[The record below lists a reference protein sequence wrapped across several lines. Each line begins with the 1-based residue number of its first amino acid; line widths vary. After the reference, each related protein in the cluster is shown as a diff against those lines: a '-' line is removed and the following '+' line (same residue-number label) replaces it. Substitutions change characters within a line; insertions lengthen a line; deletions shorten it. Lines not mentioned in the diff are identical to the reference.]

1 MKILVF
7 NWQDIRNP
15 LAGGAEVH
23 LHRIFE
29 VLASQGHEVTLL
41 CSRFPGSTAE
51 EWIDGIRVVRRGG
64 RYLFNF
70 RALWHYWTRVRARE
84 FDVVVDDLNKIP
96 FFTPL
101 FVRRPLVCIIHHL
114 FGNSIFVEAILPFA
128 LYVHLAERVIPQ
140 VYRHTPIAAVSPST
154 VEDLESKGIPRRNLS
169 IIPNCVDHARYR
181 ITGEP
186 KSHTPLVG
194 YLGRLKKYK
203 SIDHLLKAF
212 AIVRR
217 HVPDAGLVI
226 LGEGD
231 ARPQLEQLAERLE
244 IRSAIEFTGFV
255 DEEEKIRRLQRM
267 HVVANPSAKEG
278 WGLTVIEANA
288 CGVPVVASDV
298 PGLRDAVR
306 DDETG
311 LLYDYG
317 DVEELAE
324 KLLLVLRDGHLRS
337 RLSRGALNF
346 AATFRWEHSAD
357 AMAELLQSAVSSG
370 RDR

>member
-15 LAGGAEVH
+15 LSGGAEVH

-29 VLASQGHEVTLL
+29 VLASRGHEVTLF
-41 CSRFPGSTAE
+41 CSRFPGSLAE
-51 EWIDGIRVVRRGG
+51 EWVNGIRVVRRGG

-70 RALWHYWTRVRARE
+70 RVAWRYLARYRRQD

-101 FVRRPLVCIIHHL
+101 FVRRPLVCIVHHL
-114 FGNSIFVEAILPFA
+114 FGRSIFVEAILPFA
-128 LYVHLAERVIPQ
+128 LYVHLMERLVPWA
-140 VYRHTPIAAVSPST
+140 YRRVPVAAVSLST
-154 VEDLESKGIPRRNLS
+154 VADLQARGIPGTHLT
-169 IIPNCVDHARYR
+169 IVPNCVDHSRYR
-181 ITGEP
+181 NTGEP
-186 KSHTPLVG
+186 KSDGPLVG

-203 SIDHLLKAF
+203 SIDHLVRAF
-212 AIVRR
+212 AIVKAHLGEAR
-217 HVPDAGLVI
+217 LVV

-231 ARPQLEQLAERLE
+231 ARVQLERLANELG
-244 IRSAIEFTGFV
+244 IREAIRFAGFV
-255 DEEEKIRRLQRM
+255 DEDEKVRQLQRM

-298 PGLRDAVR
+298 PGLRDSVR
-306 DDETG
+306 DGETG

-317 DVEELAE
+317 DIEQLAE
-324 KLLLVLRDGHLRS
+324 KLLLVLRDEHLRTK
-337 RLSRGALNF
+337 LSQGAIAF
-346 AATFRWEHSAD
+346 ANGFRWEQSAD
-357 AMAELLQSAVSSG
+357 RMVELLESTRQAIKEN
-370 RDR
+370 